1 MRAAFCGSF
10 DPPTLGH
17 LDIIER
23 ASTLFDELIVL
34 VATNSSKSSMF
45 SMEQRLAWL
54 REACQDLPNVTCKIQ
69 KGLIVQACQEHEIH
83 VLVRGIRNEQDCA
96 YEQNMA
102 FMNAYLDP
110 NIETICLFTKPEYDL
125 FSSSNVRELLK
136 YHQNIKH
143 FVHACVFKSLE
154 KERT

>member
-96 YEQNMA
+96 YEQN
-102 FMNAYLDP
+102 L
-110 NIETICLFTKPEYDL
+110 
-125 FSSSNVRELLK
+125 
-136 YHQNIKH
+136 
-143 FVHACVFKSLE
+143 SLIHI
-154 KERT
+154 

>member
-23 ASTLFDELIVL
+23 ASALFDELIVL

-54 REACQDLPNVTCKIQ
+54 QEACQDLPNVTCKIQ

-136 YHQNIKH
+136 YHQNIQP
-143 FVHACVFKSLE
+143 FVPACVFKSLE

>member
-136 YHQNIKH
+136 YHQNIQP
-143 FVHACVFKSLE
+143 FVPACVFKRLE

>member
-136 YHQNIKH
+136 YHQNIQPLCLLAYSK
-143 FVHACVFKSLE
+143 A
-154 KERT
+154 